1 MLFESALI
9 PSCEK
14 FISALLMR
22 NRHCQSASN
31 EVLLRGYSALYDSR
45 AVEVFDDMIQTC
57 CEQVEI
63 AITAVVSL
71 CAEPRYVQIA
81 EHAMGHIRES
91 NGHAM
96 FALYSAFICSL
107 AWLYHKICDLYESMK

>member
-1 MLFESALI
+1 M
-9 PSCEK
+9 
-14 FISALLMR
+14 
-22 NRHCQSASN
+22 
-31 EVLLRGYSALYDSR
+31 RGYSAFDDRR

-96 FALYSAFICSL
+96 LALYSAWMYSL
-107 AWLYHKICDLYESMK
+107 ARLYHKICDLYESMK

>member
-1 MLFESALI
+1 MS
-9 PSCEK
+9 
-14 FISALLMR
+14 
-22 NRHCQSASN
+22 SASK
-31 EVLLRGYSALYDSR
+31 EVLLRGYSAFYDSR
-45 AVEVFDDMIQTC
+45 AFEVFDDMIQTC

-96 FALYSAFICSL
+96 LALYSALMYSL
-107 AWLYHKICDLYESMK
+107 ARLYHKICDLYESMK